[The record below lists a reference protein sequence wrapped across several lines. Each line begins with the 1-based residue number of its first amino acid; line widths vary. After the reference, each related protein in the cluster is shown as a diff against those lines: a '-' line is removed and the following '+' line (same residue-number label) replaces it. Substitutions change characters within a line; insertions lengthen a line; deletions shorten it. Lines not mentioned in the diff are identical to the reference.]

1 MDAIGSWPWATLV
14 LIAVVYWLASSIENQ
29 VRGLREDLRTVQQEL
44 EEKGKSVDG
53 SVRRLVSNTDETNK
67 LLDHILSEQFKS

>member
-29 VRGLREDLRTVQQEL
+29 VRGLREDLSTVQHKL
-44 EEKGKSVDG
+44 EEMGESADG
-53 SVRRLVSNTDETNK
+53 SARRLVSNTDETNK
-67 LLDHILSEQFKS
+67 LLDFILREQLKS